1 MSKDLSPRGLPA
13 KDDLS
18 SSMPHRDLA
27 AWLSHIE
34 QLHPKSIAMGLER
47 VKRVLER
54 LSLQPDFKII
64 TVAGTNGK
72 GSTCAML
79 AQIYRQAGYQ
89 VGCYTSPHLLRYNE
103 RVRINGVEASD
114 EALCVAFAAVER
126 ARLGV
131 NAGDDEIALTYFEV
145 GTLAAVWHF
154 AQSAIDIAVLEI
166 GLGGRLDAVNAFE
179 PDCAV
184 VTSVDIDHQEFLG
197 DNRES
202 IGAEK
207 AGVYRPLLP
216 AICGDLNPPKSLIA
230 YAHKIGA
237 DFMCIQHEFGYE
249 ALVSGWHYLANGKV
263 VYTLPLPALEG
274 SYQLMNASCVVAAV
288 ESLQSALPVHAD
300 AIAKAMSEVK
310 LAGRFQTVSKSPW
323 LILDVAHNPHA
334 AEALAKN
341 LKAHR
346 VQSSSVTAAKA
357 GKTIAVF
364 AMLADKDIKGVVSA
378 VKDEIDFWYVTDI
391 DHVRRAP
398 VNELVKVILEVVPQA
413 KIKIFDTAAAACK
426 QACIDTEVCIDR
438 SENDKIVVFGSF
450 FTVSSVMQY
459 LTQYADIHF

>member
-1 MSKDLSPRGLPA
+1 MSKM
-13 KDDLS
+13 LS
-18 SSMPHRDLA
+18 SSMAQRDLA
-27 AWLSHIE
+27 AWLSHVE

-54 LSLQPDFKII
+54 LSLRLDFKII

-79 AQIYRQAGYQ
+79 AEIYKQAGYQ

-103 RVRINGVEASD
+103 RVRVNGVEASD
-114 EALCVAFAAVER
+114 DALCKAFAAVEQ
-126 ARLGV
+126 ARLGL
-131 NAGDDEIALTYFEV
+131 NATDDEIALTYFEV

-154 AQSAIDIAVLEI
+154 AQSAIDVAVLEI
-166 GLGGRLDAVNAFE
+166 GLGGRLDAVNVFE

-207 AGVYRPLLP
+207 AGIYRPSLP
-216 AICGDLNPPKSLIA
+216 AICGDANPPQSLIN
-230 YAHKIGA
+230 YAQKIGA
-237 DFMCIQHEFGYE
+237 DFLCIQRDFNYE
-249 ALVSGWHYLANGKV
+249 PLASGWHYLANGRIL
-263 VYTLPLPALEG
+263 YTLPLPALEG
-274 SYQLMNASCVVAAV
+274 SYQLMNASSVVTAV
-288 ESLQSALPVHAD
+288 ESLQPVLPVHAA
-300 AIAKAMSEVK
+300 AIAAAMSEVR

-334 AEALAKN
+334 AEALSNN
-341 LKAHR
+341 LKVHR
-346 VQSSSVTAAKA
+346 AQSSNLTTAKA

-364 AMLADKDIKGVVSA
+364 AMLADKDIRGVVNA
-378 VKDEIDFWYVTDI
+378 VKHEIDFWYVAGI
-391 DHVRRAP
+391 DHIRSAP
-398 VNELVKVILEVVPQA
+398 VNDLVNVILDVVPQA
-413 KIKIFDTAAAACK
+413 KIKMFDTAADACK

-438 SENDKIVVFGSF
+438 SENDKIIVFGSF

>member
-1 MSKDLSPRGLPA
+1 MSK
-13 KDDLS
+13 KLS
-18 SSMPHRDLA
+18 SSTAQRDLA

-47 VKRVLER
+47 VKRVVER
-54 LSLQPDFKII
+54 LSLQLNFKII

-79 AQIYRQAGYQ
+79 AQVYKQAGYQ

-114 EALCVAFAAVER
+114 EALCSAFAAVEQ
-126 ARLGV
+126 ARLGL
-131 NAGDDEIALTYFEV
+131 NATDDEIALTYFEV

-166 GLGGRLDAVNAFE
+166 GLGGRLDAVNVFE

-202 IGAEK
+202 IGVEK
-207 AGVYRPLLP
+207 AGIYRPSLP
-216 AICGDLNPPKSLIA
+216 AICGDVNPPKSLIA
-230 YAHKIGA
+230 YAQKIGA
-237 DFMCIQHEFGYE
+237 DFMCIQHDFGYQVH
-249 ALVSGWHYLANGKV
+249 APDWDYLANGKI

-274 SYQLMNASCVVAAV
+274 SYQLTNASCVVAAV
-288 ESLQSALPVHAD
+288 ESLQSVLPVTAD
-300 AIAKAMSEVK
+300 AIAAAMSEVK

-334 AEALAKN
+334 AAALAKN
-341 LKAHR
+341 LEAHR
-346 VQSSSVTAAKA
+346 VQSSNLTAAKP
-357 GKTIAVF
+357 GKTIAIF
-364 AMLADKDIKGVVSA
+364 AMLADKDVSGVVSA
-378 VKDEIDFWYVTDI
+378 VKNEIDFWYVADI
-391 DHVRRAP
+391 DHIRSAP
-398 VNELVKVILEVVPQA
+398 VNDLVKVILEVVPRA
-413 KIKIFDTAAAACK
+413 KIKMFATAADACK

-438 SENDKIVVFGSF
+438 NENDKIIVFGSF

-459 LTQYADIHF
+459 LTQHADIHF

>member
-1 MSKDLSPRGLPA
+1 MSKGLSP
-13 KDDLS
+13 
-18 SSMPHRDLA
+18 SMAQRDLA

-54 LSLQPDFKII
+54 LSLQLDFKII

-79 AQIYRQAGYQ
+79 AQIYKQAGYQ

-103 RVRINGVEASD
+103 RVRVNGVEASD
-114 EALCVAFAAVER
+114 DALCKAFSAVEQ
-126 ARLGV
+126 ARLGL
-131 NAGDDEIALTYFEV
+131 NAADDEISLTYFEV

-166 GLGGRLDAVNAFE
+166 GLGGRLDAVNVFE

-207 AGVYRPLLP
+207 AGIYRPSLP
-216 AICGDLNPPKSLIA
+216 AICGDVNPPQSLIN
-230 YAHKIGA
+230 YAQKIGA
-237 DFMCIQHEFGYE
+237 DFMCIQRDFNYE
-249 ALVSGWHYLANGKV
+249 PLASGWHYLANGKV

-274 SYQLMNASCVVAAV
+274 SYQLMNASSVVAAV
-288 ESLQSALPVHAD
+288 ESLQPVLPVHAD
-300 AIAKAMSEVK
+300 AIAAAMSEVK

-341 LKAHR
+341 LEAHR
-346 VQSSSVTAAKA
+346 VQSSNLTAVEA

-364 AMLADKDIKGVVSA
+364 AMLADKDIKGVVNA
-378 VKDEIDFWYVTDI
+378 VKNEIDFWYVADI
-391 DHVRRAP
+391 DHIRSAP
-398 VNELVKVILEVVPQA
+398 VNDLVNVILEVVPQA
-413 KIKIFDTAAAACK
+413 KIKRFTTAADACK

-438 SENDKIVVFGSF
+438 NENDKIIVFGSF

-459 LTQYADIHF
+459 LTQHADIHF

>member
-1 MSKDLSPRGLPA
+1 MPKDLLP
-13 KDDLS
+13 
-18 SSMPHRDLA
+18 SMKHYNLA

-47 VKRVLER
+47 VKRVLHR

-79 AQIYRQAGYQ
+79 AQVYKQAGYQ

-103 RVRINGVEASD
+103 RVRINGIEASD
-114 EALCVAFAAVER
+114 DALCTAFAAVEQ
-126 ARLGV
+126 ARLGL
-131 NAGDDEIALTYFEV
+131 NAEDDEIALTYFEV

-154 AQSAIDIAVLEI
+154 AKCGIDVAVLEI

-179 PDCAV
+179 PDCSI

-207 AGVYRPLLP
+207 SGVYRHSVP
-216 AICGDLNPPKSLIA
+216 AICGDVNPPKSLIA
-230 YAHKIGA
+230 YAQKIGA
-237 DFMCIQHEFGYE
+237 DFMCIQHQFDFKSF
-249 ALVSGWHYLANGKV
+249 ASNWQYLANGKV
-263 VYTLPLPALEG
+263 IYTLPLPALEG

-288 ESLQSALPVHAD
+288 QSLQPVLPVGAD

-310 LAGRFQTVSKSPW
+310 LAGRFQTVSKAPW

-346 VQSSSVTAAKA
+346 VQSSNQSAQGA

-378 VKDEIDFWYVTDI
+378 VKNEIDFWYVADI
-391 DHVRRAP
+391 DHIRSAP
-398 VNELVKVILEVVPQA
+398 ANELVKVILDAVPQA
-413 KIKIFDTAAAACK
+413 KIKVFATAAEACK

-438 SENDKIVVFGSF
+438 SENDKIIVFGSF

>member
-1 MSKDLSPRGLPA
+1 MSKGLSP
-13 KDDLS
+13 
-18 SSMPHRDLA
+18 SMAQRDLA

-54 LSLQPDFKII
+54 LSLQLDFKII

-79 AQIYRQAGYQ
+79 AQIYKQAGYQ

-103 RVRINGVEASD
+103 RVRVNGVEASD
-114 EALCVAFAAVER
+114 DALCKAFAAVEQ
-126 ARLGV
+126 ARLGL
-131 NAGDDEIALTYFEV
+131 NAADDEIALTYFEV

-166 GLGGRLDAVNAFE
+166 GLGGRLDAVNVFE

-207 AGVYRPLLP
+207 AGIYRPSLP
-216 AICGDLNPPKSLIA
+216 AICGDVNPPQSLIN
-230 YAHKIGA
+230 YAQKIGA
-237 DFMCIQHEFGYE
+237 DFMCIQRDFNYE
-249 ALVSGWHYLANGKV
+249 PLASGWHYLANGKV
-263 VYTLPLPALEG
+263 LYTLPLPALEG
-274 SYQLMNASCVVAAV
+274 SYQLMNASSVVAAV
-288 ESLQSALPVHAD
+288 ESLQPVLPVHAD
-300 AIAKAMSEVK
+300 AIAAAMSEVK

-341 LKAHR
+341 LEAHR
-346 VQSSSVTAAKA
+346 VQSSNLTAVEA

-364 AMLADKDIKGVVSA
+364 AMLADKDIKGVVNA
-378 VKDEIDFWYVTDI
+378 VKNEIDFWYVADI
-391 DHVRRAP
+391 DHIRSAP
-398 VNELVKVILEVVPQA
+398 VNDLVNVILEVVPQA
-413 KIKIFDTAAAACK
+413 KIKRFTTAADACK

-438 SENDKIVVFGSF
+438 NENDKIIVFGSF

-459 LTQYADIHF
+459 LTQHADIHF

>member
-1 MSKDLSPRGLPA
+1 MASNMAQRN
-13 KDDLS
+13 
-18 SSMPHRDLA
+18 LA

-34 QLHPKSIAMGLER
+34 QLHPKAIAMGLER
-47 VKRVLER
+47 VNLVIQR
-54 LSLQPDFKII
+54 LALKPNFKII

-79 AQIYRQAGYQ
+79 AEIYKQAGYQ

-103 RVRINGVEASD
+103 RVRVNGNEVSD
-114 EALCVAFAAVER
+114 QDLCAAFTAVEQ
-126 ARLGV
+126 ARLGQD
-131 NAGDDEIALTYFEV
+131 NDGDEIALTYFEV

-154 AQSAIDIAVLEI
+154 AQAGIDIAVLEI

-179 PDCAV
+179 PDSAV
-184 VTSVDIDHQEFLG
+184 VTSIDIDHQEFLG
-197 DNRES
+197 DTRES

-207 AGVYRPLLP
+207 AGVYRPAVA
-216 AICGDLNPPKSLIA
+216 AICGDLNPPASLIA
-230 YAHKIGA
+230 YAHKVGA
-237 DFMCIQHEFGYE
+237 DFKCIMHDFDCE
-249 ALVSGWHYLANGKV
+249 ATATGWNYLVNQKARYS
-263 VYTLPLPALEG
+263 LPLPALEG
-274 SYQLMNASCVVAAV
+274 GYQLMNASCAIAAV
-288 ESLQSALPVHAD
+288 ESLQSTLPVKSE
-300 AIAKAMSEVK
+300 AIANAMAEVK

-346 VQSSSVTAAKA
+346 TQSQYNTTITP

-364 AMLADKDIKGVVSA
+364 AMLADKDIKGVVNA
-378 VKDEIDFWYVTDI
+378 VKDEIDFWYIAGI
-391 DHVRRAP
+391 DHVRSTP
-398 VNELVKVILEVVPQA
+398 VDMLVKVVLDVVPQA
-413 KIKIFDTAAAACK
+413 KIKRFDTAANACK

-438 SENDKIVVFGSF
+438 NENDKIVVFGSF

-459 LTQYADIHF
+459 LNDDTDTQF

>member
-1 MSKDLSPRGLPA
+1 MSKGLSP
-13 KDDLS
+13 
-18 SSMPHRDLA
+18 SMAQRDLA

-54 LSLQPDFKII
+54 LSLQLDFKII

-79 AQIYRQAGYQ
+79 AQIYKQAGYQ

-103 RVRINGVEASD
+103 RVRVNGVEASD
-114 EALCVAFAAVER
+114 DALCKAFAAVEQ
-126 ARLGV
+126 ARLGL
-131 NAGDDEIALTYFEV
+131 NAADDEIALTYFEV

-166 GLGGRLDAVNAFE
+166 GLGGRLDAVNVFE

-207 AGVYRPLLP
+207 AGIYRPSLP
-216 AICGDLNPPKSLIA
+216 AICGDVNPPQSLIN
-230 YAHKIGA
+230 YAQKIGA
-237 DFMCIQHEFGYE
+237 DFMCIQRDFNYE
-249 ALVSGWHYLANGKV
+249 PLASGWHYLANGKV

-274 SYQLMNASCVVAAV
+274 SYQLMNASSVVAAV
-288 ESLQSALPVHAD
+288 ESLQPVLPVHAD
-300 AIAKAMSEVK
+300 AIAAAMSEVK

-341 LKAHR
+341 LEAHR
-346 VQSSSVTAAKA
+346 VQSSNLTAVEA

-364 AMLADKDIKGVVSA
+364 AMLADKDIKGVVNA
-378 VKDEIDFWYVTDI
+378 VKNEIDFWYVADI
-391 DHVRRAP
+391 DHIRSAP
-398 VNELVKVILEVVPQA
+398 VNDLVNVILEVVPQA
-413 KIKIFDTAAAACK
+413 KIKRFTTAADACK

-438 SENDKIVVFGSF
+438 NENDKIIVFGSF

-459 LTQYADIHF
+459 LTQHADIHF

>member
-1 MSKDLSPRGLPA
+1 MSKGLSP
-13 KDDLS
+13 
-18 SSMPHRDLA
+18 SMAQRDLA

-54 LSLQPDFKII
+54 LSLQLDFKII

-79 AQIYRQAGYQ
+79 AQIYKQAGYQ

-103 RVRINGVEASD
+103 RVRVNGVEASD
-114 EALCVAFAAVER
+114 DALCKAFAAVEQ
-126 ARLGV
+126 ARLGL
-131 NAGDDEIALTYFEV
+131 NAADDEIALTYFEV

-166 GLGGRLDAVNAFE
+166 GLGGRLDAVNVFE

-207 AGVYRPLLP
+207 AGIYRPSLP
-216 AICGDLNPPKSLIA
+216 AICGDVNPPQSLIN
-230 YAHKIGA
+230 YAQKIGA
-237 DFMCIQHEFGYE
+237 DFMCIQRDFNYE
-249 ALVSGWHYLANGKV
+249 PLASGWHYLANGKV

-274 SYQLMNASCVVAAV
+274 SYQLMNASSVVAAV
-288 ESLQSALPVHAD
+288 ESLQSVLPVHAD
-300 AIAKAMSEVK
+300 AIAAAMSEVK

-341 LKAHR
+341 LEAHR
-346 VQSSSVTAAKA
+346 VQSSNLTAVEA

-364 AMLADKDIKGVVSA
+364 AMLADKDIKGVVNA
-378 VKDEIDFWYVTDI
+378 VKNEIDFWYVADI
-391 DHVRRAP
+391 DHIRSAP
-398 VNELVKVILEVVPQA
+398 VNDLVNVILEVVPQA
-413 KIKIFDTAAAACK
+413 KIKRFTTAADACK

-438 SENDKIVVFGSF
+438 NENDKIIVFGSF

-459 LTQYADIHF
+459 LTQHADIHF

>member
-1 MSKDLSPRGLPA
+1 MSKM
-13 KDDLS
+13 LS
-18 SSMPHRDLA
+18 SSMAQRDLA
-27 AWLSHIE
+27 AWLSHVE

-54 LSLQPDFKII
+54 LSLRLDFKII

-79 AQIYRQAGYQ
+79 AEIYKQAGYQ

-103 RVRINGVEASD
+103 RVRVNGVEASD
-114 EALCVAFAAVER
+114 DALCKAFAAVEQ
-126 ARLGV
+126 ARLGL
-131 NAGDDEIALTYFEV
+131 NATDDEIALTYFEV

-154 AQSAIDIAVLEI
+154 AQSAIDVAVLEI
-166 GLGGRLDAVNAFE
+166 GLGGRLDAVNVFE

-207 AGVYRPLLP
+207 AGIYRPSLP
-216 AICGDLNPPKSLIA
+216 AICGDVNPPQSLIN
-230 YAHKIGA
+230 YAQKIGA
-237 DFMCIQHEFGYE
+237 DFMCIQRDFNYE
-249 ALVSGWHYLANGKV
+249 PLASGWRYLANGKIL
-263 VYTLPLPALEG
+263 YTLPLPALEG
-274 SYQLMNASCVVAAV
+274 SYQLMNASSVVAAV
-288 ESLQSALPVHAD
+288 ESLQPVLPVHAD
-300 AIAKAMSEVK
+300 AIAAAMSEVR

-334 AEALAKN
+334 AEALSNN
-341 LKAHR
+341 LKVHR
-346 VQSSSVTAAKA
+346 AQSSNLTTAKA

-364 AMLADKDIKGVVSA
+364 AMLADKDIRGVVNA
-378 VKDEIDFWYVTDI
+378 VKHEIDFWYVAGI
-391 DHVRRAP
+391 DHIRSAP
-398 VNELVKVILEVVPQA
+398 VNDLVNVILDVVPQA
-413 KIKIFDTAAAACK
+413 KIKMFDTAADACK

-438 SENDKIVVFGSF
+438 SENDKIIVFGSF

>member
-1 MSKDLSPRGLPA
+1 MSKDLLPRDLSPRE
-13 KDDLS
+13 LS
-18 SSMPHRDLA
+18 SNMAHRDLA

-47 VKRVLER
+47 VKVVLER
-54 LSLQPDFKII
+54 LSLRPDFKII

-79 AQIYRQAGYQ
+79 AQIYKQSGYQ

-114 EALCVAFAAVER
+114 DALCAAFAAVEQ
-126 ARLGV
+126 ARLGLD
-131 NAGDDEIALTYFEV
+131 AEDDEIALTYFEV

-179 PDCAV
+179 PDCSI

-207 AGVYRPLLP
+207 SGVYRSSIP
-216 AICGDLNPPKSLIA
+216 AICGDVNPPKSLIA

-237 DFMCIQHEFGYE
+237 DLMCIQHEFGYE
-249 ALVSGWHYLANGKV
+249 AFTSGWRYLANGKV

-288 ESLQSALPVHAD
+288 ESLQPVLPVGAD
-300 AIAKAMSEVK
+300 AIAAAMSEVK

-346 VQSSSVTAAKA
+346 VQSSNLTAAKA

-378 VKDEIDFWYVTDI
+378 VKHEIDFWYVAGI
-391 DHVRRAP
+391 DHIRSAP
-398 VNELVKVILEVVPQA
+398 VNDLVKVILDVVPQA
-413 KIKIFDTAAAACK
+413 KIKMFDTAADACK